1 MDGAVALNVLQG
13 LPHVDFTEELRG
25 CGCLSLVV
33 AITEHGSELC
43 VWGKLPADNK
53 SRKLSNNAEYHEE
66 VSYCYQYKN
75 KNNTN

>member
-53 SRKLSNNAEYHEE
+53 SRKLSNNAEHHEE
-66 VSYCYQYKN
+66 VSYCY
-75 KNNTN
+75 